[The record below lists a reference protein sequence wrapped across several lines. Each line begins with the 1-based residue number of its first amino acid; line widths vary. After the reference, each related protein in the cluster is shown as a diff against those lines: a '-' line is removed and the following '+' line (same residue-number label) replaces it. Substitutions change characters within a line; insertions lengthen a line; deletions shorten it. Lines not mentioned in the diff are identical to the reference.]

1 MKNNIV
7 LAMLAHVDSGK
18 TTLSE
23 AMLYLSGSIRKLGRV
38 DHKDAFLDT
47 YSMEKDRGI
56 TIFSKQA
63 MFGWKDLDI
72 ALLDTP
78 GHVDFSAEMERTLQ
92 VLDYA
97 ILVISGPAGI
107 QSHTETVW
115 RLLKRYNVPVFI
127 FVNKMDIGDCKKDEI
142 MSSITERFGSEC
154 VDFTCEIS
162 NEFFENIAM
171 CDEDIL
177 EKYMD
182 SGNIDNEDIRK
193 LIFER
198 KLVPCY
204 FGSALK
210 LDGVE
215 EVLNGLEK
223 YTLKKEYPKEFGAK
237 VYKVSRDDKNKRLTY
252 LKVTGGEL
260 KAKMYIEQLEEKA
273 DQLRIYSGNK
283 FTSAD
288 EVKAGQICAVTG
300 LEKTYP
306 GMGLGVEKNSEMPV
320 LEPVMT
326 YRVTPQE
333 NDDIHKLYD
342 DMKTLEQEEPGL
354 HVVWNEELQEI
365 HTGIMGEVQ
374 IDVLKNLIWDRF
386 HTRVEFGE
394 GSIVYK
400 ETIADTV
407 EGVGHFEPLRHYA
420 EVHLK
425 LEPGEPDSGIVVE
438 SQASED
444 KLDKNWQRLIM
455 THIDEREHP
464 GVLTGSSITDI
475 KITLMSGRAH
485 EKHTE
490 GGDFRQA
497 TYRAIRQGLMN
508 AQSVLLEPYYS
519 FRIEIPNDCVGRAM
533 TDFDRMG
540 AKFEGPFQKGEKS
553 EFTGIAPVA
562 KMSGYMMQVNSYTAG
577 NGRLSCTLKGYRPCK
592 NQDEIVE
599 QKMYDPE
606 ADINN
611 PTGSVFCAH
620 GSGFY
625 VPWYE
630 VPKFMHL
637 EASVP
642 MDTDN
647 PETETPDDDIYKT
660 AKIRSGAFRGSE
672 SGSVEEDKELEAIFE
687 RTFGKSASGKSG
699 GSDTEGRFGYERKKW
714 SKKPKEPVYDVGGAE
729 YSKRHEK
736 SNKSGRQ
743 YLLVDGYNIIFSWKE
758 LNELSKENLEA
769 ARTKLM
775 DILCNYQGFKGCEL
789 ILVFDAYKVKGNPG
803 EVSKYHNINVV
814 YTKEAETADMYIE
827 KVTHEIGK
835 KHNVTVATSDGLEQM
850 IVIGSGAY
858 RMSAREFEQ
867 EIKKTEKE
875 IGEMIDL

>member
-1 MKNNIV
+1 M
-7 LAMLAHVDSGK
+7 
-18 TTLSE
+18 
-23 AMLYLSGSIRKLGRV
+23 
-38 DHKDAFLDT
+38 
-47 YSMEKDRGI
+47 
-56 TIFSKQA
+56 
-63 MFGWKDLDI
+63 
-72 ALLDTP
+72 
-78 GHVDFSAEMERTLQ
+78 
-92 VLDYA
+92 
-97 ILVISGPAGI
+97 
-107 QSHTETVW
+107 
-115 RLLKRYNVPVFI
+115 
-127 FVNKMDIGDCKKDEI
+127 
-142 MSSITERFGSEC
+142 
-154 VDFTCEIS
+154 
-162 NEFFENIAM
+162 
-171 CDEDIL
+171 
-177 EKYMD
+177 
-182 SGNIDNEDIRK
+182 
-193 LIFER
+193 
-198 KLVPCY
+198 
-204 FGSALK
+204 
-210 LDGVE
+210 
-215 EVLNGLEK
+215 
-223 YTLKKEYPKEFGAK
+223 
-237 VYKVSRDDKNKRLTY
+237 
-252 LKVTGGEL
+252 TGGEL
-260 KAKMYIEQLEEKA
+260 KAKMYIEQLDEKA
-273 DQLRIYSGNK
+273 DQIRIYSGNK
-283 FTSAD
+283 FTSVD

-326 YRVTPQE
+326 YKVTSQE

-374 IDVLKNLIWDRF
+374 IDVFKNLIWERF

-400 ETIADTV
+400 ETIANTV

-508 AQSVLLEPYYS
+508 AQNVLLEPYYS
-519 FRIEIPNDCVGRAM
+519 FRLEIPNDCVGRAM

-540 AKFEGPFQKGEKS
+540 AKFEGPFQKGENS

-562 KMSGYMMQVNSYTAG
+562 QMSGYMMQVNSYTAG

-599 QKMYDPE
+599 QKMYDSE
-606 ADINN
+606 ADLNN

-642 MDTDN
+642 MDTDKT
-647 PETETPDDDIYKT
+647 ETETSDDEIYKT
-660 AKIRSGAFRGSE
+660 AKICSGAFRGSE

-687 RTFGKSASGKSG
+687 RTFGKSASGKGS

-714 SKKPKEPVYDVGGAE
+714 SKKPKETVYDVGGAE
-729 YSKRHEK
+729 YLKRHEK
-736 SNKSGRQ
+736 STKSGRQ
-743 YLLVDGYNIIFSWKE
+743 YFLVDGYNIIF
-758 LNELSKENLEA
+758 
-769 ARTKLM
+769 
-775 DILCNYQGFKGCEL
+775 
-789 ILVFDAYKVKGNPG
+789 
-803 EVSKYHNINVV
+803 H
-814 YTKEAETADMYIE
+814 
-827 KVTHEIGK
+827 GK
-835 KHNVTVATSDGLEQM
+835 N
-850 IVIGSGAY
+850 
-858 RMSAREFEQ
+858 
-867 EIKKTEKE
+867 
-875 IGEMIDL
+875 

>member
-127 FVNKMDIGDCKKDEI
+127 FVNKMDIGDCQKDEI
-142 MSSITERFGSEC
+142 MSGIIERFGSEC
-154 VDFTCEIS
+154 VDFTCEAGD
-162 NEFFENIAM
+162 EFFENIAM
-171 CDEDIL
+171 CDEDVL

-182 SGNIDNEDIRK
+182 SGNIDDEDIRK

-215 EVLNGLEK
+215 EILDGLEK
-223 YTLKKEYPKEFGAK
+223 YTLKKEYPNEFGAK

-260 KAKMYIEQLEEKA
+260 KAKMYIEQLDEKA
-273 DQLRIYSGNK
+273 DQIRIYSGNK
-283 FTSAD
+283 FTSVD

-326 YRVTPQE
+326 YKVTSQE

-374 IDVLKNLIWDRF
+374 IDVFKNLIWERF

-400 ETIADTV
+400 ETIANTV

-508 AQSVLLEPYYS
+508 AQNVLLEPYYS
-519 FRIEIPNDCVGRAM
+519 FRLEIPNDCVGRAM

-540 AKFEGPFQKGEKS
+540 AKFEGPFQKGENS

-562 KMSGYMMQVNSYTAG
+562 QMSGYMMQVNSYTAG

-599 QKMYDPE
+599 QKMYDSE
-606 ADINN
+606 ADLNN

-642 MDTDN
+642 MDTDKT
-647 PETETPDDDIYKT
+647 ETETSDDEIYKT
-660 AKIRSGAFRGSE
+660 AKICSGAFRGSE

-687 RTFGKSASGKSG
+687 RTFGKSASGKGS

-714 SKKPKEPVYDVGGAE
+714 SKKPKETVYDVGGAE
-729 YSKRHEK
+729 YLKRHEK
-736 SNKSGRQ
+736 STKSGRQ
-743 YLLVDGYNIIFSWKE
+743 YFLVDGYNIIFSWKE

-875 IGEMIDL
+875 IGEMIE